1 MPVKTTIAVLA
12 VLASAFALVACGSTP
27 KRDQSAAG
35 KKKANEVESIQE
47 IDIIRKDLLR
57 VSNEV
62 RQDRRKQALNI
73 ASEIYVQH
81 VEKIEP
87 VLAKVSP
94 KLKQSM
100 ETQFGMTLRKKLRS
114 NAPKKQI
121 FAFVTALDARIGQ
134 AQVQIK
140 NLH

>member
-1 MPVKTTIAVLA
+1 MSIKSTVAAIAVL
-12 VLASAFALVACGSTP
+12 VSAFALVACGSTP

-35 KKKANEVESIQE
+35 KKQANEVESIQE

-57 VSNEV
+57 VSQAV
-62 RQDRRKQALNI
+62 RTDHRKQALNI

-94 KLKQSM
+94 KLKQSI

-114 NAPKKQI
+114 NAPKKEI
-121 FAFVTALDARIGQ
+121 FGFVTKLDAQIGQ